1 MGRQKGF
8 LLLESS
14 VSLVIACLA
23 VMLLFITYGQTKN
36 IENKVNRRVDRAY
49 AYHLLSNDIANSVV
63 VHDHNYQ
70 KVTGRRIFDQTEK
83 QVYDVK

>member
-8 LLLESS
+8 LLLEAS

-23 VMLLFITYGQTKN
+23 VMLLFMTYSQTKS

-49 AYHLLSNDIANSVV
+49 AYHLLSKDITNRVV
-63 VHDHNYQ
+63 VHDHLYQ
-70 KVTGRRIFDQTEK
+70 KVAGRRVFDQTED
-83 QVYDVK
+83 QIYDVK